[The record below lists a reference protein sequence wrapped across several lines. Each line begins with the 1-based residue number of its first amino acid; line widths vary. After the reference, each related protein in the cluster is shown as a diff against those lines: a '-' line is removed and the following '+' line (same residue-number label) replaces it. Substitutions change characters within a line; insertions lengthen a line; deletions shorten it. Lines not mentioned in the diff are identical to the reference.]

1 MIAASDEPN
10 GRLPDSRDFREIK
23 NKGQTLLVQF
33 LQADLALA
41 GTFCDLAE
49 TTSSSERRDY
59 LIGNVLKALDTVRQL
74 GCRVEDSSVLSGV
87 MKRADELE
95 QRCVFRR

>member
-1 MIAASDEPN
+1 MSAASDEPN
-10 GRLPDSRDFREIK
+10 GSIPDSLDFREIK

-49 TTSSSERRDY
+49 TTSSSEHRDH
-59 LIGNVLKALDTVRQL
+59 LIGKVQKALDTVRDL
-74 GCRVEDSSVLSGV
+74 GCRVEDSSVLCRV
-87 MKRADELE
+87 MERADELE
-95 QRCVFRR
+95 QRCLF